1 MRLVAFGDTHVP
13 SRATAIPEWVADAV
27 RDADHVVHTGDFD
40 SASAYETVRD
50 LAPDATVVAGNMD
63 PTGLDLPDVEVFER
77 EGVRFAVTHGTGPV
91 ESYRERLL
99 DVGRERD
106 ADVVLSGHTHE
117 VLDETVDG
125 IRLLN
130 PGSATGAAPATRTT
144 CFELDVEDGDVDA
157 TLRDA

>member
-1 MRLVAFGDTHVP
+1 MRLVVFGDTHVP
-13 SRATAIPEWVADAV
+13 SRESSIPDWVVDFV

-40 SASAYETVRD
+40 AESSYRAVRE
-50 LAPDATVVAGNMD
+50 LVPDVTAVAGNMD
-63 PTGLDLPDVEVFER
+63 PASLDLPEVEVFER

-91 ESYRERLL
+91 ESYRERVV
-99 DVGRERD
+99 DVGREHD

-144 CFELDVEDGDVDA
+144 CYELDVADGSVDV
-157 TLRDA
+157 TLHER

>member
-1 MRLVAFGDTHVP
+1 MRLVVFGDTHVP
-13 SRATAIPEWVADAV
+13 SRASSIPEWVTDLV

-40 SASAYETVRD
+40 AESSYRAVRE

-63 PTGLDLPDVEVFER
+63 PAGLDLPDVETFELAD
-77 EGVRFAVTHGTGPV
+77 VRFVVTHGTGPV
-91 ESYRERLL
+91 ESYRERVR
-99 DVGRERD
+99 DVGREHD

-144 CFELDVEDGDVDA
+144 CYELDVVDGTVDA
-157 TLRDA
+157 TLREA